1 MNRFIGIGAFV
12 ASIVLGII
20 FCSSN
25 GALYNALFIPPKAP
39 LPVYTT
45 DNEPVG
51 GPAYPVPATKEVRY
65 WIHNCPVTKDTVVEV
80 DKILEDLNAAHI
92 AQTIF
97 LCMPKDEITQ
107 PVPYAE
113 RFLRYMGLGM
123 ATGERKNNGVVFLIS
138 YDDKSK
144 EVRVNYA
151 VGFGLPALTA
161 PDFGNTAREA
171 LNGSS
176 FNTTTKYEDLDV
188 TIKTLAQAYDKN
200 VRVKYQPF
208 EPVEPNYGSDPAVE
222 ENKGQYNWIIY
233 LVWLY
238 YFLLGSTVG
247 TILSMCA
254 MFSGERKWIL
264 YWLRFFFW
272 PLELAANYRGGSTST
287 STSSQSTGSSH
298 RDNGGHTGDGGG
310 KTGRGG

>member
-1 MNRFIGIGAFV
+1 MNRILGIGAFV
-12 ASIVLGII
+12 ISVVLGGI

-25 GALYNALFIPPKAP
+25 GALYNALFVPPKAP
-39 LPVYTT
+39 EPVYTT

-51 GPAYPVPATKEVRY
+51 GPAYPVPATKVIRY

-80 DKILEDLNAAHI
+80 DKVLEDLNAAHI

-97 LCMPKDEITQ
+97 LCMNKSDITQ

-123 ATGERKNNGVVFLIS
+123 ASGARKNNGVVFLIS
-138 YDDKSK
+138 YDEKSK

-151 VGFGLPALTA
+151 VGLGLPALTA

-171 LNGSS
+171 LSGSS
-176 FNTTTKYEDLDV
+176 FNVTTKYEDLDV
-188 TIKTLAQAYDKN
+188 TIKALAQAYDKN
-200 VRVKYQPF
+200 VRAKYQPF
-208 EPVEPNYGSDPAVE
+208 EPTEPKYGSDPVE
-222 ENKGQYNWIIY
+222 EEKNGQYNWIIY

-238 YFLLGSTVG
+238 YFLLGSMVG
-247 TILSMCA
+247 SLLSICA
-254 MFSGERKWIL
+254 IFSGRRVWLIS
-264 YWLRFFFW
+264 WLRFFFW
-272 PLELAANYRGGSTST
+272 PLELMANYRGGGVSTT
-287 STSSQSTGSSH
+287 SGTSYSSNNNS
-298 RDNGGHTGDGGG
+298 DNGGHTGDGGG